1 MEVRVWF
8 DCPGCGAP
16 ESTNFEDVK
25 CPGCCP
31 ECKQMDR
38 EMVACAS
45 DDIRLKQRFKAWLNH
60 IDSFHKRLSKSHV
73 GNGAPQGRFAFTIT
87 ASPTDGLTKE
97 DMIKAVRKLMAQ
109 KSCPV
114 KYYAWYLEYGDLEEQ
129 THPHIHGLY
138 ETDTGGRIEA
148 KHFKRAW
155 KIWDEKVRLGAGF
168 RGGYHRPVRDN
179 EAYSDYIKKY
189 DLEHDS
195 HLPSS

>member
-1 MEVRVWF
+1 MFPDVPCCFCCETCSDILVRMRRSVDNPIAWR
-8 DCPGCGAP
+8 
-16 ESTNFEDVK
+16 
-25 CPGCCP
+25 
-31 ECKQMDR
+31 M
-38 EMVACAS
+38 
-45 DDIRLKQRFKAWLNH
+45 ILKENSKH
-60 IDSFHKRLSKSHV
+60 IDAFHWRKHPKSHV
-73 GNGAPQGRFAFTIT
+73 GNGTFQGRFAFTLT
-87 ASPTDGLTKE
+87 ASPTDQLCAE

-114 KYYAWYLEYGDLEEQ
+114 KYYAWYLEYGDLVEQ

-138 ETDTGGRIEA
+138 ETESGGRIEA

-155 KIWDEKVRLGAGF
+155 KIWDEKIRMGAGF

-195 HLPSS
+195 FLPQQ

>member
-1 MEVRVWF
+1 MEF
-8 DCPGCGAP
+8 PCPTCGS
-16 ESTNFEDVK
+16 EKMSYFEDIPCVV
-25 CPGCCP
+25 CCD
-31 ECKQMDR
+31 ECKRIDNDMLVEIQR
-38 EMVACAS
+38 GLRPSVALLTKHL
-45 DDIRLKQRFKAWLNH
+45 DKY
-60 IDSFHKRLSKSHV
+60 HKRISKSHS

-87 ASPTDGLTKE
+87 ASPSDNLTKE
-97 DMIKAVRKLMAQ
+97 DMVKAVRKLMAQ

-114 KYYAWYLEYGDLEEQ
+114 KYYAWYLEYGDMEEQ

-155 KIWDEKVRLGAGF
+155 KIWDEKIRLGAGF

-189 DLEHDS
+189 NLENDK
-195 HLPSS
+195 HLPDKI